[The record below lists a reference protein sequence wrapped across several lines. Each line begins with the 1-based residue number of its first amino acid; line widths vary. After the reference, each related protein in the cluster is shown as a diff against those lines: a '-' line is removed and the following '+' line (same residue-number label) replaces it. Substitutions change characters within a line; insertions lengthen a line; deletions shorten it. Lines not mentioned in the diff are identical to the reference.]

1 MYCLCN
7 CNGKERDKKIK
18 KKKEITCFR
27 CKKTGHY
34 SNECEEELPK
44 TNHEKK
50 GTNQSINKEERSDE
64 KWDQKTSTMK
74 KDDYK
79 GFAFIQDVACS
90 WMLLDSCILLDSQ
103 STVDVFM
110 NKKLLKNIWDTKKTL
125 SLHCNAGVTTVD
137 KIRYLWDMAQHGS
150 MKMVLPI
157 YYHWTMWRRSIM
169 WPIIV
174 LHVIVLKCTK
184 QMVPNMYL
192 SLQRKGYSTQVWTMT
207 TVEDKT
213 NKYTVKEYLNAKYA
227 YELQN
232 IIGRP
237 STQD

>member
-1 MYCLCN
+1 MANQNGRITTEGNITTRKVSPTMYCLCN

-79 GFAFIQDVACS
+79 GFAFIQDFACS
-90 WMLLDSCILLDSQ
+90 
-103 STVDVFM
+103 M
-110 NKKLLKNIWDTKKTL
+110 NDTRQL
-125 SLHCNAGVTTVD
+125 
-137 KIRYLWDMAQHGS
+137 Y
-150 MKMVLPI
+150 
-157 YYHWTMWRRSIM
+157 SI
-169 WPIIV
+169 
-174 LHVIVLKCTK
+174 
-184 QMVPNMYL
+184 
-192 SLQRKGYSTQVWTMT
+192 G
-207 TVEDKT
+207 
-213 NKYTVKEYLNAKYA
+213 
-227 YELQN
+227 
-232 IIGRP
+232 
-237 STQD
+237 